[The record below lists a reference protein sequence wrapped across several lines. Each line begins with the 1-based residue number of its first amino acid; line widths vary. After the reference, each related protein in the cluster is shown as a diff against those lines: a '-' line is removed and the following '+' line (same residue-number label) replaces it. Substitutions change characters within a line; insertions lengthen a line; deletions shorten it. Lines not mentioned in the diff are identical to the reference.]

1 MQADAPAPRSDSA
14 VKQILITMNEK
25 EAPGFIV
32 EDLDDFHLLIKPE
45 AEYRIR
51 NQLEA
56 EARPTSF
63 FSISCMSMTV
73 LLLSSRRT
81 RTAWSSRAV
90 HWGRG

>member
-1 MQADAPAPRSDSA
+1 MWSAHSLSLAAQADTTAPRSDSA

-56 EARPTSF
+56 EAR
-63 FSISCMSMTV
+63 
-73 LLLSSRRT
+73 LLPLSYL
-81 RTAWSSRAV
+81 V
-90 HWGRG
+90 HLIDGAPLV